1 MRTHDYIYKWTYS
14 SKETKEKTRKPKSTK
29 KVENLINQ
37 SEILKDKQEC
47 LMLDILQL

>member
-1 MRTHDYIYKWTYS
+1 MRIHAYLYKWTYS
-14 SKETKEKTRKPKSTK
+14 SKEKTRKPKSTK
-29 KVENLINQ
+29 KVENLINL